1 MTKINNH
8 KQSALIENI
17 SNLNQSILWLSK
29 KNIALITNEIGK
41 NYLDESEIKLLGLL
55 IE

>member
-1 MTKINNH
+1 MAKIDKH
-8 KQSALIENI
+8 KQFALIENI
-17 SNLNQSILWLSK
+17 SNLNQSILWLR